1 MSQQATN
8 FYKHPNTKDGFSST
22 CKICHNEYNKKY
34 RDEKSESIKQYQTQ
48 YRKTNTEKLKAYYK
62 LYNQQN
68 KENRKTYKAQLRKN
82 NLLFKLSDNIN
93 TLIRMSIKRSGYSKT
108 SKTVKI
114 LGCSIEDF
122 KKHLEKQFAEGMTWD
137 NRNKWHI
144 DHKIPISWGASEEE
158 IIALNHYTNLKPMW
172 AEDNI
177 KKSNKYIG

>member
-1 MSQQATN
+1 
-8 FYKHPNTKDGFSST
+8 
-22 CKICHNEYNKKY
+22 
-34 RDEKSESIKQYQTQ
+34 
-48 YRKTNTEKLKAYYK
+48 
-62 LYNQQN
+62 
-68 KENRKTYKAQLRKN
+68 
-82 NLLFKLSDNIN
+82 
-93 TLIRMSIKRSGYSKT
+93 MSIKRSGYSKT